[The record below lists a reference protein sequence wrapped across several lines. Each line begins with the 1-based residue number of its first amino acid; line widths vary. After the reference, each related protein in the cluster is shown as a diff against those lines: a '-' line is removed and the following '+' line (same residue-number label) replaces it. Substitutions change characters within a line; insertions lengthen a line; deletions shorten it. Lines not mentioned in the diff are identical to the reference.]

1 MAETSAAGTDISV
14 EELQLAARNHA
25 LPLEALRQEITP
37 VGLHYLLIHFD
48 IPFVDESEWKL
59 EVGGR
64 VARALELDLANNA
77 VQRVRVSVE

>member
-25 LPLEALRQEITP
+25 LPLEALRREITP
-37 VGLHYLLIHFD
+37 VGLHLART
-48 IPFVDESEWKL
+48 L
-59 EVGGR
+59 EP
-64 VARALELDLANNA
+64 DLGNNA